1 MSKRNTRQYCPK
13 HRFRD
18 PKECKRALQKA
29 FNKRT
34 WAEMEGRDSDRREVR
49 WYYHP
54 ACKAYHLT
62 SQSFS
67 TSDYDVAA

>member
-1 MSKRNTRQYCPK
+1 MSKRQEHRYCPK

-29 FNKRT
+29 RNKRS
-34 WAEMEGRDSDRREVR
+34 WAEVEGLDIKRREIR

-54 ACKAYHLT
+54 FCGGYHLT
-62 SQSFS
+62 SEPLSS
-67 TSDYDVAA
+67 NDYDVAA